1 MKFVST
7 LSSHTGSHVAASTEL
22 VVSCSYDRS
31 DQLLDRRT
39 GGSPSLQR

>member
-7 LSSHTGSHVAASTEL
+7 LSGCLVAASPEL

-39 GGSPSLQR
+39 GGSPSLQC